1 MKKKIAIILA
11 ALLSVGV
18 LASCG
23 DKKVGK
29 KEVVKEVKELKMVV
43 PDGLPSMSVA
53 KLIKEKPEVD
63 KSYKINYTIEKTP
76 ETLVTSVLKGEHDI
90 AIVPSNVAATAY
102 NKGGKYKIV
111 ATTGFGSFY
120 LVATNDEVREL
131 KDVKGKTV
139 ANIGRG
145 LTPDI
150 ITKTIFKERGIDV
163 EKDIKF
169 DYLNAVT
176 ELVPAL
182 LSGKQSL
189 AVLPEPALSTALAK
203 NPKVKVIANLNDEW
217 KNINKS
223 EFGFPQATVIVKT
236 DVIEKDKEFLNKFLS
251 NVKDSIAWGYENKTK
266 LGEYCEEVG
275 ISVKKEVVDKAMER
289 SNIKYA
295 DIKDTKNEYINYFKK
310 LNDFDNKTIG
320 GKIPDEGIFMEK

>member
-1 MKKKIAIILA
+1 MKKKIAFILSVV
-11 ALLSVGV
+11 LSVGI
-18 LASCG
+18 LTSCG
-23 DKKVGK
+23 DKKVDK
-29 KEVVKEVKELKMVV
+29 KEDVKEVKEIKMVV
-43 PDGLPSMSVA
+43 PDGLPSMSVG
-53 KLIKEKPEVD
+53 KLVKENPEVN
-63 KSYKINYTIEKTP
+63 KAYKINYTIEKTP
-76 ETLVTSVLKGEHDI
+76 ETLVTSVLKGEPDI

-102 NKGGKYKIV
+102 NKSGKYKIA

-120 LVATNDEVREL
+120 LVSTNEEVKEL

-150 ITKTIFKERGIDV
+150 ITKTIFKESGIDV
-163 EKDIKF
+163 EKDVKF

-189 AVLPEPALSTALAK
+189 AVIPEPALSTALAK
-203 NPKVKVIANLNDEW
+203 NPKVKIIANLNDIW
-217 KNINKS
+217 KKLNKS

-236 DVIEKDKEFLNKFLS
+236 DIIEKDKEFLNKFLS
-251 NVKDSIAWGYENKTK
+251 NVKDSIAWSYENKSK

-275 ISVKKEVVDKAMER
+275 ISVKKEIVDKAMER

-320 GKIPDEGIFMEK
+320 GKVPDEGIFMEK